1 MRHWLHLVL
10 LLAFLRPS
18 VVHAIEIKNVKIVS
32 KRNGAKT
39 AVPGSLDV
47 LVKDTVALHCLVKA
61 SVDGQTVYFTT
72 AGKVKG
78 IPGAKI
84 RSWDEEEHG
93 HIAVTWFKVEPRMM
107 HEELE
112 SNDPEAPWYTHYANA
127 HVPGSPS
134 HPKWIGHDTIEYEE
148 NEAGEGWSI
157 PADAHPTAKKYDV
170 NGGLGVMRYKV
181 EVTHAGQV
189 VSTHGMESTKTYGI
203 TKKVFRIT
211 FRASDSFKGWLTSFF
226 NVPGIYGSTV
236 VQAQSHIGV
245 DCSDLL
251 TAAWNLA
258 TGKDLAFTS
267 AGGMLKHV
275 DVIRPFRWFYGG
287 SKFYETDEK
296 SGEKETI
303 PYGKGGVREGDVIFF
318 CYSPIS
324 GKNRCKRWHHVGA
337 LYADS
342 GPDGEP
348 DGVLDGKDIVLHAGP
363 REPHLS
369 TLKNAASAYVDD
381 PTGIIVGRIS
391 KQPQ

>member
-1 MRHWLHLVL
+1 MTLEKVT
-10 LLAFLRPS
+10 
-18 VVHAIEIKNVKIVS
+18 IVS
-32 KRNGAKT
+32 KKNGAKT
-39 AVPGSLDV
+39 ASQGPRDV
-47 LVKDTVALHCLVKA
+47 LADDAVELFCVIRAR
-61 SVDGQTVYFTT
+61 VDGQTVHFTT

-78 IPGAKI
+78 IAKNTI
-84 RSWDEEEHG
+84 RVWDEETRGSIGIE
-93 HIAVTWFKVEPRMM
+93 WFKVEPRMM

-127 HVPGSPS
+127 HVPGTPS
-134 HPKWIGHDTIEYEE
+134 APKWIGHDTIEYEE
-148 NEAGEGWSI
+148 NPAGFGWSLA
-157 PADAHPTAKKYDV
+157 ADAHPTAKKYDV
-170 NGGLGVMRYKV
+170 NDGLGVMRYKV
-181 EVTHAGQV
+181 RVTRGEQ
-189 VSTHGMESTKTYGI
+189 SLSSPGMESTKTYGI

-211 FRASDSFKGWLTSFF
+211 FRQSDSFTGWLTSFF

-258 TGKDLAFTS
+258 TGKDMDFTS

-275 DVIRPFRWFYGG
+275 DVIRSFRWFYGG
-287 SKFYETDEK
+287 SSFHETDDG
-296 SGEKETI
+296 SGEPETI
-303 PYGKGGVREGDVIFF
+303 AYGKGGVKEGDVIFF
-318 CYSPIS
+318 CYTPIS

-348 DGVLDGKDIVLHAGP
+348 DGILDGKDIVLHAGP

-369 TLKNAASAYVDD
+369 TLKSTASAHVDD
-381 PTGIIVGRIS
+381 PTGIIIGRIA
-391 KQPQ
+391 K